1 MRSNIRQNV
10 EQGHSHSAPA
20 PVALPPRLKPRK
32 LPGQER
38 SQQTVDAIVTAAA
51 HILAHE
57 GVEALT
63 TNAVAER
70 AGASIGSV
78 YQYFPHKQAIVAA
91 VLERHS
97 ESEARFF
104 MERMQALEGK
114 DLRARV
120 RGLLT
125 IPLEFRRQHSALQLA
140 LLEQMP
146 TLGRYFDLRERVR
159 CAAMPLRALLEA
171 HAGEIRRTNLDLACH
186 VLVNAIQSLTHDGI
200 LPRPEALSDE
210 ALLDELTHLVV
221 GYLLDSD
228 QAHDPLTQAG

>member
-1 MRSNIRQNV
+1 MGSNIGQKLRQ
-10 EQGHSHSAPA
+10 GRSHSARA

-38 SQQTVDAIVTAAA
+38 SQQTVDAIVTAGA

-57 GVEALT
+57 GFDALN

-78 YQYFPHKQAIVAA
+78 YQYFPNKEAILAA
-91 VLERHS
+91 VLEKHS
-97 ESEARFF
+97 ENEAQFF
-104 MERMQALEGK
+104 IERMQELEGK

-120 RGLLT
+120 RGLLA
-125 IPLEFRRQHSALQLA
+125 IPLEFRRQHAPLQQA

-159 CAAMPLRALLEA
+159 RAAEPLRAMLDA
-171 HAGEIRRTNLDLACH
+171 HASEIQRKNLDLACH

-200 LPRPEALSDE
+200 LPRPEGLSDDE
-210 ALLDELTHLVV
+210 LLDELTHLCV
-221 GYLLDSD
+221 GYLMD
-228 QAHDPLTQAG
+228 AE

>member
-1 MRSNIRQNV
+1 MRDNIGQNP
-10 EQGHSHSAPA
+10 EQGHSHSARV

-57 GVEALT
+57 GIEALT

-78 YQYFPHKQAIVAA
+78 YQYFPHKEAILAA
-91 VLERHS
+91 VLEKYS

-104 MERMQALEGK
+104 IERMQALDGK

-120 RGLLT
+120 RGLLG
-125 IPLEFRRQHSALQLA
+125 IPFEFRRPHAALHLA

-159 CAAMPLRALLEA
+159 RAAVPLRALLEE

-200 LPRPEALSDE
+200 LPRPEGLSDDQ
-210 ALLDELTHLVV
+210 LLDELTHLVV
-221 GYLLDSD
+221 GYLLDPD
-228 QAHDPLTQAG
+228 